1 MNTHFQLKLENGE
14 VLNFEVLNR
23 KGIDPAELNAYS
35 GIPGWVKLECEQ
47 CSICPFTTNDT
58 IYCPAAFEL
67 RDVIFQCRKFASYE
81 QVEFSKETEEGTT
94 TTKTDMQ
101 KALFSVIGEKAISS
115 ACTVL
120 NNRQWSLDYYSMI
133 TTPENMFYRSL
144 STYLVRQFLIGSSGR
159 EQDFKLT
166 GHIDYVEEIISV
178 FRSLLQR
185 FRNISGMDS
194 TNNAVIR
201 LVTSGQILL
210 VKREKWIESLK
221 NEIDI

>member
-1 MNTHFQLKLENGE
+1 MNTRYHLKLENE
-14 VLNFEVLNR
+14 KVLTFEVLNK
-23 KGIDPAELNAYS
+23 KGVDPAELNAYS

-47 CSICPFTTNDT
+47 CGLCPFTTNDT

-67 RDVIFQCRKFASYE
+67 QDVISQCRKFASYE
-81 QVEFSKETEEGTT
+81 QVEFSKETEKGTI

-120 NNRQWSLDYYSMI
+120 NSRQWSLDYYSMI
-133 TTPENMFYRSL
+133 TTPENIFYRSL

-159 EQDFKLT
+159 EPDFQLT

-221 NEIDI
+221 NEIGI

>member
-1 MNTHFQLKLENGE
+1 
-14 VLNFEVLNR
+14 
-23 KGIDPAELNAYS
+23 
-35 GIPGWVKLECEQ
+35 
-47 CSICPFTTNDT
+47 
-58 IYCPAAFEL
+58 
-67 RDVIFQCRKFASYE
+67 
-81 QVEFSKETEEGTT
+81 
-94 TTKTDMQ
+94 MQ

-120 NNRQWSLDYYSMI
+120 NSRQWSLDYYSMI
-133 TTPENMFYRSL
+133 TTPENIFYRSL
-144 STYLVRQFLIGSSGR
+144 STYFVRQFLIGTSGG
-159 EQDFKLT
+159 EPDFQLT

-210 VKREKWIESLK
+210 VKREKWIQDLK
-221 NEIDI
+221 SKVVR